1 MSPSDNTIKVRNPV
15 TGEHDYEIAAQSA
28 NEIREIANR
37 AKAAQKNWG
46 ILPAG
51 ERGRILGLFADAFE
65 RHANTIG
72 DALSRDTGRRA
83 FSHLEV
89 IITVQI
95 LRTWEAN
102 CESVFA
108 DLKSEGASQQVPTVH
123 FRHVFVPYPLVGVIS
138 PWNVPLLL
146 ALIDSIP
153 ALAAG
158 SAVILKP
165 SEVTPRFIEPVKAAL
180 GEVPELESLLNI
192 VTGGPTTGAA
202 LIDSADAICFTG
214 SVATG
219 QKVAAHA
226 ASRFIPAFLELGGKD
241 PAIVCNDAS
250 IELAVRCIIRS
261 AIGMTGQTCQS
272 LERIYVS
279 EKIYD
284 EFKTELLKQIDK
296 LTLTCDEPESGDI
309 GPLIFAKQVD
319 TIQSQV
325 DEAIERGA
333 VVLRGGQARHEGG
346 IWYPPTVLE
355 NVNHDM
361 LIMREETFGPI
372 IPLIKFTSEDEA
384 IALANDTTFGL
395 SGAVFSQDLKKA
407 AAIGAQLEVGGVS
420 INDASLTGVVND
432 VEKNSFKL
440 SGLGGSR
447 MGRAGLTRFL
457 RKRALLTQTA
467 EPVSVKLYSE
477 S

>member
-1 MSPSDNTIKVRNPV
+1 
-15 TGEHDYEIAAQSA
+15 
-28 NEIREIANR
+28 
-37 AKAAQKNWG
+37 
-46 ILPAG
+46 
-51 ERGRILGLFADAFE
+51 
-65 RHANTIG
+65 
-72 DALSRDTGRRA
+72 
-83 FSHLEV
+83 
-89 IITVQI
+89 
-95 LRTWEAN
+95 
-102 CESVFA
+102 
-108 DLKSEGASQQVPTVH
+108 
-123 FRHVFVPYPLVGVIS
+123 
-138 PWNVPLLL
+138 
-146 ALIDSIP
+146 
-153 ALAAG
+153 
-158 SAVILKP
+158 
-165 SEVTPRFIEPVKAAL
+165 
-180 GEVPELESLLNI
+180 
-192 VTGGPTTGAA
+192 
-202 LIDSADAICFTG
+202 
-214 SVATG
+214 
-219 QKVAAHA
+219 
-226 ASRFIPAFLELGGKD
+226 
-241 PAIVCNDAS
+241 
-250 IELAVRCIIRS
+250 
-261 AIGMTGQTCQS
+261 
-272 LERIYVS
+272 VS

-346 IWYPPTVLE
+346 SWYPPTVLE